1 MKALFKAALV
11 FVVIGL
17 GLLVFKVVQK
27 QCWDRQISLFA
38 PPSLNS
44 WDPTERIEAARQAAR
59 KYGGKP

>member
-1 MKALFKAALV
+1 VKPILKAALF

-17 GLLVFKVVQK
+17 GVLLFKAVQK

-38 PPSLNS
+38 PPSLGS